1 MVRKKWF
8 ISLLVFVLIF
18 SNFINS
24 TLFVSTGYAAGNETT
39 NYEDGEYSLPV
50 SVLHATK
57 AEASIMEKHVEKES
71 SKVVIREGKA
81 EVHLTLTSS
90 DMIPNFQVEHNGK
103 FVETAIESKDEENNT
118 RVVSFD
124 VDNLDQILNGK
135 VSVERVLGHS

>member
-57 AEASIMEKHVEKES
+57 AEASIMGKYVEKES
-71 SKVVIREGKA
+71 SKVFIQDGKA

-90 DMIPNFQVEHNGK
+90 DMIPSFQVEHNGK
-103 FVETAIESKDEENNT
+103 FVETAIESKNE
-118 RVVSFD
+118 
-124 VDNLDQILNGK
+124 
-135 VSVERVLGHS
+135 